1 MTTTGTK
8 IAELQRQA
16 RIEARNVEI
25 ACHALGRKGAA
36 LRLAKIQAEIW
47 RLSEDAGA

>member
-1 MTTTGTK
+1 MTDTEAK
-8 IAELQRQA
+8 IADLQRQA

-36 LRLAKIQAEIW
+36 LRLANIQAEIW
-47 RLSEDAGA
+47 RISEGA

>member
-1 MTTTGTK
+1 MTRTAQ
-8 IAELQRQA
+8 IAELNRQA

-36 LRLAKIQAEIW
+36 LRLANIQAEIW
-47 RLSEDAGA
+47 RLTEAA